1 MTYKRYTVAQKT
13 DKTFRVYA
21 GHIKKHTAIKHGF
34 LSVALC
40 IFDASGKGRSETRHF
55 YPPFNSMAPFN

>member
-13 DKTFRVYA
+13 DKTFRIYA
-21 GHIKKHTAIKHGF
+21 GHIKKQTVKKHGF

-40 IFDASGKGRSETRHF
+40 IFDASGKGRSETRYF
-55 YPPFNSMAPFN
+55 CPPYDNIASFN